1 MSVKQS
7 QAKTAAESDHVISRI
22 ECRRPR
28 LETAIASAEKVL
40 VRWARLSALALYLAL
55 AMIPPLVLRP
65 EHSSPAV
72 EPVATYPETF
82 TSGPSATSASDKSAP

>member
-1 MSVKQS
+1 MSS
-7 QAKTAAESDHVISRI
+7 AESNADVLASKRQSRA
-22 ECRRPR
+22 PK
-28 LETAIASAEKVL
+28 KVL

-82 TSGPSATSASDKSAP
+82 TSGPSATSASDRSAP